1 MPEIFNYPQELIDS
15 IKNNKLIVFLGAGAS
30 TSCGLPSWSDIVTR
44 TLESKSNYIDNSE
57 LFNQSISA
65 GIMSPLEVLDKII
78 DNKKIIYDSFEDQLK
93 NKAVKSDL
101 HTSLGMLTQKF
112 ITTNFDN
119 LIEFNLNINDVIT
132 KDSTFNLSKIDTK
145 DSFVLKPH
153 GDISQIDKCVV
164 FSEQYNE
171 LYNKEQFSTFQL
183 KKLFS
188 EYTVLFIGFS
198 FSDPYVTEL
207 FNYIS
212 TLSEGFGPK
221 HFLISNTDKKIENI
235 STILIDGYES
245 LVPYINGL
253 RPQEE
258 SKPPTPEIRTNNT
271 IQNHED
277 GSDIPPDVIG
287 WVGREKELSLLNNN
301 TFKVIFITGIGGEGK
316 SALASH
322 YINKAS
328 DEEFELINW
337 RDFKE
342 EDHKFQHKIIA
353 MILSVATDY
362 EAVKLVGLNDDE
374 LVGLFFKLLGDKK
387 AVFVLDN
394 IDSYL
399 DLETFEPTNGIGKL
413 FEAALSNEHNSKFIF
428 TCRPFI
434 RIASIDF
441 YQLTLSGLTEQNTID
456 YFLADDACISKQKLA
471 DYARRAHKLTNGH
484 ALWLSIISAQSKKG
498 EATLNKFLIKIE
510 SGISIDEDDSA
521 ILSEKVLGSIWS
533 SLHDREQLVLRTL
546 AESVKAETTEDYSE
560 MLRSELNYKNFSKA
574 LKALRNLNL
583 IVNKRHT
590 DYIELHPLVK
600 EYIRKNYQTSD
611 RSKYISIVI
620 SYYDKFIVV
629 LKERISHK
637 LSFDE
642 FSNFTNKAELS
653 INKGDFQSAI
663 NTLYEVNSAMCA
675 AGYIEEF
682 LRVSKLLFTAVNWS
696 KRGVAKLTNF
706 ETLWDSVARTSVEF
720 GDDFFTNELVEKYE
734 SLIENKEEEYIR
746 LCHVKSYV
754 HWFRQ
759 QYQDAVNICEEASYL
774 LKRADQP
781 DKFNIEHHQALAY
794 RDSQIPENIDKALDI
809 FIKKHSEE
817 DILSIDNISANGD
830 GPMYGNVGK
839 CYFLLSRPDDALTAY
854 YKSFYNLFND
864 SSHNRLL
871 NLGYGALWISEA
883 LEKNSQLEP
892 AMYFYRFA
900 INSWEAS
907 SPALV
912 NRNKA
917 FIKKHQSSS
926 TYKSILSHEAW
937 RIEEFC
943 LDWISAK
950 INVKF

>member
-1 MPEIFNYPQELIDS
+1 MPKTFDYPQELIDS
-15 IKNNKLIVFLGAGAS
+15 IKDKKLIVFLGAGAS
-30 TSCGLPSWSDIVTR
+30 TSCGLPSWLDIVAH
-44 TLESKSNYIDNSE
+44 TLENKSSYIDNSE
-57 LFNQSISA
+57 LFSQSIKA
-65 GIMSPLEVLDKII
+65 GILSPLEVLDKLIN
-78 DNKKIIYDSFEDQLK
+78 NKKVIYNSFEEQLK
-93 NKAVKSDL
+93 NKDIKSDL
-101 HTSLGMLTQKF
+101 HTSLGALTQKF
-112 ITTNFDN
+112 ITTNFDT
-119 LIEFNLNINDVIT
+119 LIEFNLNINNVIT
-132 KDSTFNLSKIDTK
+132 KDSNFNLSKIDTE

-153 GDISQIDKCVV
+153 GDISQIDKCVI
-164 FSEQYNE
+164 FSEQYKE
-171 LYNKEQFSTFQL
+171 LYTEEQFSTFQL

-212 TLSEGFGPK
+212 TLSEGFGPQ
-221 HFLISNTDKKIENI
+221 HFLISNKDNKIDNI
-235 STILIDGYES
+235 STILIDDYKE
-245 LVPYINGL
+245 LVPFINGL
-253 RPQEE
+253 KPQEE
-258 SKPPTPEIRTNNT
+258 IKQPLIEVHTDNI
-271 IQNHED
+271 IQNLGD
-277 GSDIPPDVIG
+277 GSDVPPDVTS
-287 WVGREKELSLLNNN
+287 WVGREKELSLLSNN

-322 YINKAS
+322 YINTAS
-328 DEEFELINW
+328 DDEFELINW

-353 MILSVATDY
+353 MILSVAPDY
-362 EAVKLVGLNDDE
+362 KSVELAGLNDDE
-374 LVGLFFKLLGDKK
+374 LVDLFFKLLGDKK

-399 DLETFEPTNGIGKL
+399 DLETFEPINGVGKL
-413 FEAALSNEHNSKFIF
+413 FEAALSTEHNSMFIF

-434 RIASIDF
+434 RIANIDF

-456 YFLADDACISKQKLA
+456 YFLGDDTCISKQKLTE
-471 DYARRAHKLTNGH
+471 YARRAHKLTNGH

-498 EATLNKFLIKIE
+498 EAVLNKFLIKIE

-560 MLRSELNYKNFSKA
+560 MLRSELNYKNFNKA

-583 IVNKRHT
+583 IVNKRNT

-611 RSKYISIVI
+611 RSRYISIVL

-663 NTLYEVNSAMCA
+663 NTLHEVNSAMCA
-675 AGYIEEF
+675 AGYIDEL
-682 LRVSKLLFTAVNWS
+682 LRVSKLLFTAITWS
-696 KRGVAKLTNF
+696 KRSIAKLSSF
-706 ETLWDSVARTSVEF
+706 EGLWESVTITSVEF
-720 GDDFFTNELVEKYE
+720 GDDFFTDELIKKYE

-746 LCHVKSYV
+746 LCHAKSYV
-754 HWFRQ
+754 YWFRQ

-781 DKFNIEHHQALAY
+781 DKFDIEQHQALAF
-794 RDSQIPENIDKALDI
+794 RGSQIPENINKALRI
-809 FIKKHSEE
+809 FIKKYSEE
-817 DILSIDNISANGD
+817 EILSLSDISADGD

-839 CYFLLSRPDDALTAY
+839 CYSLLNRQDDALIAY
-854 YKSFYNLFND
+854 YKSFYNLFGDN
-864 SSHNRLL
+864 SHNRLL

-883 LEKNSQLEP
+883 LEKKSLLEP

-943 LDWISAK
+943 LDWVSTK

>member
-1 MPEIFNYPQELIDS
+1 MPDNFDYPQELIDS
-15 IKNNKLIVFLGAGAS
+15 IKNDKLVVFLGAGAS
-30 TSCGLPSWSDIVTR
+30 ISCGLPSWLDIVAK
-44 TLESKSNYIDNSE
+44 TLENKSKYIENSE
-57 LFNQSISA
+57 LFRQSMDA
-65 GIMSPLEVLDKII
+65 GILSPLEVLDKII
-78 DNKKIIYDSFEDQLK
+78 DSKKIIYDSFEEQLK
-93 NKAVKSDL
+93 NKAIKSDL
-101 HTSLGMLTQKF
+101 HTSLGELTKKF

-132 KDSTFNLSKIDTK
+132 KDSNFNLSKIDSK
-145 DSFVLKPH
+145 ESFVLKPH
-153 GDISQIDKCVV
+153 GDASQIDKCVI
-164 FSEQYNE
+164 FSEQYKD
-171 LYNKEQFSTFQL
+171 LYSVEQFSTFQL
-183 KKLFS
+183 KKIFS

-212 TLSEGFGPK
+212 LLSEGYGPK
-221 HFLISNTDKKIENI
+221 HFLISNEDNNIENI
-235 STILIDGYES
+235 NIISIDDYKNI
-245 LVPYINGL
+245 VPYINGL
-253 RPQEE
+253 KPQEE
-258 SKPPTPEIRTNNT
+258 LRLSNPD
-271 IQNHED
+271 IQTSNIIHNDED
-277 GSDIPPDVIG
+277 GSDIPPDVIN

-322 YINKAS
+322 YINTAL
-328 DEEFELINW
+328 DDEFELINW

-353 MILSVATDY
+353 MIQSVAEGY
-362 EAVKLVGLNDDE
+362 EAVKLAGLNDDE
-374 LVGLFFKLLGDKK
+374 LISLFFKLLDDKK
-387 AVFVLDN
+387 AIFVLDN
-394 IDSYL
+394 VDSYL

-413 FEAALSNEHNSKFIF
+413 FEAALSIEHNSKFIL

-441 YQLTLSGLTEQNTID
+441 YQLKLSGLTEQNTID
-456 YFLADDACISKQKLA
+456 YFLDGDTCMSKQKLT

-498 EATLNKFLIKIE
+498 EPALNKFLINIE
-510 SGISIDEDDSA
+510 SGITIDEDDSA
-521 ILSEKVLGSIWS
+521 ILSEKVLGSIWG
-533 SLHDREQLVLRTL
+533 SLHDREQQVLRTL
-546 AESVKAETTEDYSE
+546 AESVKAETTDDYSE
-560 MLRSELNYKNFSKA
+560 MLRSELNYKNFRKA

-583 IVNKRHT
+583 IVNKRDT
-590 DYIELHPLVK
+590 NYIELHPLVK

-611 RSKYISIVI
+611 RSKYISLII
-620 SYYDKFIVV
+620 SYYDKFIYV
-629 LKERISHK
+629 LKENLSHK

-653 INKGDFQSAI
+653 INKSDFQSAI
-663 NTLYEVNSAMCA
+663 NTLYEIHSAMCA

-682 LRVSKLLFTAVNWS
+682 LRVSKLLFTAVTWS
-696 KRGVAKLTNF
+696 KKNVAKLSNF
-706 ETLWDSVARTSVEF
+706 ETLWDIVARTSVEF
-720 GDDFFTNELVEKYE
+720 GDDYFTNELIEKYE

-746 LCHVKSYV
+746 LCNVKSYV

-774 LKRADQP
+774 LKRANQP

-794 RDSQIPENIDKALDI
+794 RDSQIPENIEKALEI
-809 FIKKHSEE
+809 FIKKYSED
-817 DILSIDNISANGD
+817 DILSIENIRSGLD

-839 CYFLLSRPDDALTAY
+839 CYSLLNRPDDALTAY
-854 YKSFYNLFND
+854 YKSFYSLFND
-864 SSHNRLL
+864 PSNNMLL
-871 NLGYGALWISEA
+871 NIGYCAFWISEA
-883 LEKNSQLEP
+883 LEKKSMLEP
-892 AMYFYRFA
+892 AIYFYRFA

-917 FIKKHQSSS
+917 FIKKHQPSS
-926 TYKSILSHEAW
+926 TFKSIVSQESW

-943 LDWISAK
+943 LDWIATK
-950 INVKF
+950 IKVKF